1 MKEATNLS
9 IIRHFKD
16 LSDPRI
22 LKKTDHEL
30 IDIVV
35 IAICAVICG
44 ADKWT
49 QVEAFG
55 RARYDWLKSFLGL
68 RNGIPSHD
76 TFGRLFAIISPVK
89 FQDCFKAWIEEV
101 FTTTSG
107 EIIAVDGKTLRRS
120 FNKQDNKAALHMV
133 HAWAT
138 ANSILLGQQATEA
151 KSNEITAIPQLLELL
166 ALKGCI
172 VTIDAMGCQIKI
184 AKTIR
189 EYEGDYVLAVKGNQ
203 GELYESIQDT
213 FRLAQTK
220 AFAKMDYDNHQ
231 TIDGGHG
238 RVETRTCHVLSAT
251 HLYPR
256 QVKWMDLQS
265 IILLESEVVNKNTG
279 ECSKESRYYISSLK
293 PDASRIAHAIRQHWA
308 VENNLHWCLDV
319 TFRED
324 ECRSRIGDS
333 AENFSLLRRIALML
347 LRNEKTFKGGLQ
359 TKRLQAG
366 WNNDY
371 LLKVIRRQ
379 LSLPDV
385 DN

>member
-1 MKEATNLS
+1 MKEISRLS
-9 IIRHFKD
+9 IIRHFEG

-22 LKKTDHEL
+22 LKKTDHRL

-55 RARYDWLKSFLGL
+55 NARHEWLKQFLEL
-68 RNGIPSHD
+68 PNGIPSHD
-76 TFGRLFAIISPVK
+76 TFGRVFAVISPNK
-89 FQDCFKAWIEEV
+89 FQDCFRSWIQEV
-101 FTTTSG
+101 FSVTSG

-120 FNKQDNKAALHMV
+120 FSKRDNKAALHMV

-138 ANSILLGQQATEA
+138 ANGVLLGQQATEA
-151 KSNEITAIPQLLELL
+151 KSNEITAIPQLLEML

-172 VTIDAMGCQIKI
+172 VTIDAMGCQSKI
-184 AKTIR
+184 AKTIIDSD
-189 EYEGDYVLAVKGNQ
+189 GDYVLAVKGNQ
-203 GELYESIQDT
+203 GKLYEELQDA
-213 FRLAQTK
+213 FQLAK
-220 AFAKMDYDNHQ
+220 SADFKEMEYDWNQ
-231 TIDGGHG
+231 SIDGGHG
-238 RVETRTCHVLSAT
+238 RVETRTCHVLSAK
-251 HLYPR
+251 HLYPK
-256 QVKWMDLQS
+256 QAKWKNLRS
-265 IILLESEVVNKNTG
+265 IILLENEFVNKNTG
-279 ECSKESRYYISSLK
+279 ECTKEYRYYISSLVI
-293 PDASRIAHAIRQHWA
+293 DAALISKAIRQHWA

-319 TFRED
+319 IFRED

-347 LRNEKTFKGGLQ
+347 LRNEKSFKGGLQ

-371 LLKVIRRQ
+371 LLKV
-379 LSLPDV
+379 LLA
-385 DN
+385 